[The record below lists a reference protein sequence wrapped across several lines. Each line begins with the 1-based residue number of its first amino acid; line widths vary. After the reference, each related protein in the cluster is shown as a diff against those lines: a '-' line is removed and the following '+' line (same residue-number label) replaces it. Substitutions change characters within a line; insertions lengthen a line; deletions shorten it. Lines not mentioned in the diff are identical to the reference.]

1 MRRFFLFVSLLVCL
15 AVFAAGAES
24 AEQVA
29 VPTPTPTPTLT
40 PALSAAPVPTA
51 SPTAE
56 PTPTPVPTETPTPYV
71 SPEPQANIRQTEGE
85 LNRVVDFTDD
95 LKQQERAI
103 RRILGS
109 EEDLTYRDLHQITE
123 IYFVGTMSPARLSGV
138 EIAPDGTV
146 TVNGPEVK
154 EGSVASLDLIAAM
167 PYLEKLVLIKQ
178 PLGNISALAG
188 MTRLQEVN
196 LACSAVAALP
206 ELTNMPSLRSLNLAH
221 TAVTDLTPLRALP
234 NLEEVTISTD
244 MLPLTLDPEAA
255 YDVVLIQ

>member
-1 MRRFFLFVSLLVCL
+1 M
-15 AVFAAGAES
+15 
-24 AEQVA
+24 
-29 VPTPTPTPTLT
+29 
-40 PALSAAPVPTA
+40 
-51 SPTAE
+51 
-56 PTPTPVPTETPTPYV
+56 PTETPTPYV

-85 LNRVVDFTDD
+85 LNRVVDFTDN